1 MNQKKEF
8 KKIALLAAGIGS
20 EKKASNIEVY
30 ELTEESSLAF
40 YIVVMTAESYPQMSA
55 IEDDISR
62 KLKQKDAYILYR
74 DGPASKKWKIIDYGG
89 IIVHIFDPISR
100 EFYSLDKVYHDFK
113 KVKWEKA
120 PVKKPVK
127 KIVKKAA
134 VKKKTVKKKTVK
146 KTVKKAAVKKPV
158 KKIIKKTVAK
168 KAVKKV
174 VKKAGVKKKAVKKK
188 TVKKVV
194 KKTVAKKAAKKAVK
208 KTTAKKPVKKVVKKT
223 VVKKKTAKKTTKK

>member
-89 IIVHIFDPISR
+89 IIVHIFDPVSR
-100 EFYSLDKVYHDFK
+100 EFYSLDKVYYDFK
-113 KVKWEKA
+113 KIKWEKSS
-120 PVKKPVK
+120 VKKP
-127 KIVKKAA
+127 A
-134 VKKKTVKKKTVK
+134 KKTVK
-146 KTVKKAAVKKPV
+146 KTVVKKA
-158 KKIIKKTVAK
+158 IIKKKVIKKPSVKKGAK
-168 KAVKKV
+168 KS
-174 VKKAGVKKKAVKKK
+174 
-188 TVKKVV
+188 V
-194 KKTVAKKAAKKAVK
+194 KKTVAKK
-208 KTTAKKPVKKVVKKT
+208 PVKKVI
-223 VVKKKTAKKTTKK
+223 KKKVVLKKPAKKKSKKKVAAKKK

>member
-174 VKKAGVKKKAVKKK
+174 VKKAGVKKK
-188 TVKKVV
+188 VV
-194 KKTVAKKAAKKAVK
+194 KKTSAKKTAKKAVK

-223 VVKKKTAKKTTKK
+223 AAKKKTAKKTAKK